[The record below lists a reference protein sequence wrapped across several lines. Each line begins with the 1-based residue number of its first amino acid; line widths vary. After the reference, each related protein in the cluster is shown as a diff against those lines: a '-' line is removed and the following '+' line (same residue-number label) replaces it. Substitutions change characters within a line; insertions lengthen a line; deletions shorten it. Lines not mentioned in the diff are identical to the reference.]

1 MTYTVYTTARQTCA
15 ILDIKRMHANLGC
28 GKVYRRS
35 DILATTH
42 AQRNS
47 KIAEQRQ
54 IIKLKVHQAKQRN
67 SWKERNLSWARL
79 SWMYPESQI
88 ITNDGSV
95 VKEVMK
101 LKHARSL
108 CKNSGYVDDLTTVKI

>member
-1 MTYTVYTTARQTCA
+1 MTYTAFTTARQTCA

-47 KIAEQRQ
+47 KIAE
-54 IIKLKVHQAKQRN
+54 
-67 SWKERNLSWARL
+67 
-79 SWMYPESQI
+79 
-88 ITNDGSV
+88 
-95 VKEVMK
+95 
-101 LKHARSL
+101 
-108 CKNSGYVDDLTTVKI
+108 